1 MINRRRSIKHVDKD
15 LKWLENSLRKKM
27 NDYWGGERGLNRKRE
42 GVINSWRCWEISQR
56 SWERFIRNFKGNG

>member
-1 MINRRRSIKHVDKD
+1 
-15 LKWLENSLRKKM
+15 M